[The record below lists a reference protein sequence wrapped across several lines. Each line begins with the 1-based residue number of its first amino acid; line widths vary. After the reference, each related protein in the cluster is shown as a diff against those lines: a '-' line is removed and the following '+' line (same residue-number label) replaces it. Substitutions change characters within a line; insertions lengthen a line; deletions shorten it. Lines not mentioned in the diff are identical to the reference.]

1 MPATPFRSHSFTP
14 APNSGET
21 GIMPDLYQLS
31 IGPIGTA
38 YYQKQFARFE
48 TLGKAVP
55 SWNSGAAFC
64 TVAWLLL
71 RKMWRPAALYA
82 GVLIALVLLW
92 LFALHARVPLQV
104 EATVCLITVLLLC
117 VVPGFLANGWLYNQ
131 IRTQTL
137 HTLTQ
142 ANSISQAR
150 AQLAA
155 GSATKQQL
163 HMAAAAQTVIGIAFA
178 GLVVYFW
185 NHASAQPRSPAPSGP
200 PALVIPS
207 VASLQVS
214 TPEPAM
220 PTPEP
225 TPSATAPETTSE
237 PEVAVETSLPST
249 LIEVAPAASA
259 VTALAAT
266 TAMTA
271 EPSVSTPS
279 ATTALAPSSELAP
292 TAAPT
297 QAKTPVKP
305 VAPKSES
312 KLAAKSTPAAKTTAS
327 NASAGRLIPG
337 KYYLNAGVY
346 AQASNVDRSVKQ
358 LQAAKLNTLRQTVN
372 SSKGEL
378 TRLRIGPFDTR
389 KQAEQAAVTA
399 KRLRINTTVFQQ
411 PKS

>member
-1 MPATPFRSHSFTP
+1 
-14 APNSGET
+14 
-21 GIMPDLYQLS
+21 MPDLYQLS
-31 IGPIGTA
+31 IGPIGAA

-142 ANSISQAR
+142 ASSISQAR

-163 HMAAAAQTVIGIAFA
+163 HMAAAAQAVIGIAFA

-214 TPEPAM
+214 TPEPVM
-220 PTPEP
+220 PIPES
-225 TPSATAPETTSE
+225 TPSAEAPETTSE
-237 PEVAVETSLPST
+237 PEVAVETNLPPA
-249 LIEVAPAASA
+249 LIEAAPAASA
-259 VTALAAT
+259 VTALAAAT

-271 EPSVSTPS
+271 EPSVSPPS
-279 ATTALAPSSELAP
+279 VATALAPSSEPTP

-305 VAPKSES
+305 VTPKSES
-312 KLAAKSTPAAKTTAS
+312 KPATKSTPAAKTTAP
-327 NASAGRLIPG
+327 NTSAGRLIPG

-358 LQAAKLNTLRQTVN
+358 LQAAKLNTLRQTV
-372 SSKGEL
+372 SSNKGEL